1 MLASPGKEIYAH
13 VLFLLYDLFR
23 ESPFGIPREAVVEAA
38 EVYLEGEPEAAW
50 AEWVAGEAAAAGEG
64 GGAGAP
70 APAADTGADARARA
84 LAVLRRLQEAGW
96 LDVEVRTNYEQF
108 VTLADYA
115 IQVLEALDRV
125 RTRRRAEY
133 AGYVYGTW
141 AALTSADAERYGAL
155 ALGEARDRTE
165 QLVKELKLL
174 HHNIKRYTERLLA
187 QERPQDILAMHFLEY
202 KDQVLDRSY
211 HHLKTSDHVAKYRPR
226 ILACIDDW
234 LTEPGR
240 VGRAAAEE
248 ASRRGIPPEQAEAEV
263 LGRLQYIRQA
273 YASMD
278 DLLEE
283 IDRRNAQYA
292 KASLEQV
299 RYHLSNGR
307 DVEGQMTDLLLYLA
321 AQVTGGDPAA
331 GAALGPA
338 WGELF
343 ALYAVETLEDTSL
356 YLPRRRREHRPEPL
370 AARAPTAAERAA
382 ARRRIL
388 GRAAARLTRERINEF
403 VLAALGERRE
413 MRAADLGVETTDDF
427 VRLIL
432 VAAFAGGRRAAYEV
446 DFRGEPVQTAGG
458 RFRFKNVTLRRKA
471 HGLDG
476 RLSAPRRP

>member
-1 MLASPGKEIYAH
+1 
-13 VLFLLYDLFR
+13 
-23 ESPFGIPREAVVEAA
+23 
-38 EVYLEGEPEAAW
+38 
-50 AEWVAGEAAAAGEG
+50 
-64 GGAGAP
+64 
-70 APAADTGADARARA
+70 
-84 LAVLRRLQEAGW
+84 
-96 LDVEVRTNYEQF
+96 
-108 VTLADYA
+108 
-115 IQVLEALDRV
+115 
-125 RTRRRAEY
+125 
-133 AGYVYGTW
+133 
-141 AALTSADAERYGAL
+141 
-155 ALGEARDRTE
+155 
-165 QLVKELKLL
+165 
-174 HHNIKRYTERLLA
+174 
-187 QERPQDILAMHFLEY
+187 MHFLEY

-240 VGRAAAEE
+240 VRRVAADQ
-248 ASRRGIPPEQAEAEV
+248 ASRRGLPLEQAEAEV
-263 LGRLQYIRQA
+263 LGQLQYIRQA

-299 RYHLSNGR
+299 RYHLSSGR
-307 DVEGQMTDLLLYLA
+307 DVEGRITDLLLYLA
-321 AQVTGGDPAA
+321 AQVSGGDGEA
-331 GAALGPA
+331 GEALGPA
-338 WGELF
+338 WRDLF

-370 AARAPTAAERAA
+370 AARAMTAAERAA
-382 ARRRIL
+382 ARQRVLR
-388 GRAAARLTRERINEF
+388 RAAARLTRERINEY

-432 VAAFAGGRRAAYEV
+432 VAAYAGGRRAAYEV

-476 RLSAPRRP
+476 RLSAPQRP